1 MNRLGF
7 IDIFIIAAYIL
18 VLVWIGLWA
27 KKRAER
33 GIDSYFL
40 GERRMRWWMLAM
52 SGSSSY
58 WDITGT
64 MWIVSLLCIMG
75 MKAMWHQWIWG
86 WPLPVFFAIFMGKWI
101 NKSKVLTAAEWMKTR
116 FGEDSAGSSARS
128 AYAVLAVVTVTG
140 FLAYDAVGMGKF
152 GTQFLPFSKS
162 LCSVLILGTT
172 GIYIIF
178 GGFHSLIMTEVIQT
192 ILMSIGAVVIA
203 VIGFA
208 KVDLAALSQRMA
220 GSFYSLSIHWK
231 EPAFAETEF
240 FLFGALAIAWV
251 SKGLLLCFGGPEQL
265 YDFQRFLSA
274 KNEKDAS
281 KLGLL
286 WGALHTLRWPMA
298 MGIALLFLGGFMGVK
313 DYESVL
319 PAVINEFLP
328 VGVRGM
334 VLAALLAAFMST
346 FNSTVNA
353 GASYLVVDIY
363 KKYLNPN
370 ASQKQLV
377 RAGYLSSFLLIA
389 TGIAIGATAQSIH
402 KVFQW
407 IMAALGAGVLL
418 PNFLRWYWWRL
429 NGWGFTAGVLVGIG
443 ASLVQ
448 AIFFAT
454 APLYI
459 YFPVIAGV
467 GLVASVIVSYAT
479 PPTDENILVNFY
491 KTIQPAG
498 LWGPVKRHVKKLF
511 PEFKREFFRIS
522 LLNVA
527 VGIPWLFSLWV
538 FPMYLVSRA
547 YGRAAVFAGITAVLS
562 VVLYFT
568 WYRREIKPA

>member
-1 MNRLGF
+1 MSGLGT
-7 IDIFIIAAYIL
+7 IDIFIVGVYIL
-18 VLVWIGLWA
+18 SLVWIGLWT
-27 KKRAER
+27 KQRAAR
-33 GIDSYFL
+33 GVDSYFL
-40 GERRMRWWMLAM
+40 GERKMRWWMLAM

-58 WDITGT
+58 WDVTGT

-86 WPLPVFFAIFMGKWI
+86 FPLPVFFAFFMGKWI

-116 FGEDSAGSSARS
+116 FGEDRAGNSARS
-128 AYAVLAVVTVTG
+128 AYAILAIVTVTG
-140 FLAYDAVGMGKF
+140 FLAYAAVGMGKF
-152 GTQFLPFSKS
+152 GTQFLPFSKNV
-162 LCSVLILGTT
+162 CSALILGIT

-178 GGFHSLIMTEVIQT
+178 GGFHSLIITEVVQT
-192 ILMSIGAVVIA
+192 IIMSVGAVIICIIA
-203 VIGFA
+203 FTHM
-208 KVDLAALSQRMA
+208 DPAALAQKA
-220 GSFYSLSIHWK
+220 GNSFYSLSIHWK
-231 EPAFAETEF
+231 EPGLAETEF
-240 FLFGALAIAWV
+240 FLFGALAVAWV

-286 WGALHTLRWPMA
+286 WGVLHTLRWPMA
-298 MGIALLFLGGFMGVK
+298 MGIALLYLSGFLGVK

-319 PAVINEFLP
+319 PVVINQFLP
-328 VGVRGM
+328 VGVRGI
-334 VLAALLAAFMST
+334 VLAALLAAFMAT

-370 ASQKQLV
+370 AAQKQLV
-377 RAGYLSSFLLIA
+377 YAGYISSFLLIVA
-389 TGIAIGATAQSIH
+389 GIAIGATAQSIH

-407 IMAALGAGVLL
+407 IMAVLGAGVLL

-448 AIFFAT
+448 AAFFSS

-459 YFPVIAGV
+459 YFPVIAGI

-479 PPTDENILVNFY
+479 PPTDENVLVNFY
-491 KTIQPAG
+491 KTIQPPG
-498 LWGPVKRHVKKLF
+498 LWGPVKRQAKKLF
-511 PEFKREFFRIS
+511 PEFKKESFRIS

-538 FPMYLVSRA
+538 FPMYLVAHA
-547 YGRAAVFAGITAVLS
+547 YGRAAVFAGITAALS

-568 WYRREIKPA
+568 WYRRDIKPT